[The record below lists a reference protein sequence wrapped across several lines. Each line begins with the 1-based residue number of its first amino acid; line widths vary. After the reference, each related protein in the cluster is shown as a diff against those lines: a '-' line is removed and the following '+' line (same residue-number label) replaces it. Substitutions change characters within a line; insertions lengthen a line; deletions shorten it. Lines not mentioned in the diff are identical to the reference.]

1 MKELLKKQK
10 NRKNIRATGFTL
22 VETLVGL
29 LIFTV
34 AVVALMSVLGSGIST
49 TTYAKQKLAAQFLAQ
64 EGIECVRNR
73 RDTEVLSSPSGGQA
87 GWTAFT
93 TLIAPPNAICTTISG
108 VTGFTREIWSQS
120 TSFPNEIQVF
130 SKITSQGARPYTVTF
145 SEHLFNWI
153 E

>member
-64 EGIECVRNR
+64 EGIECVRNV
-73 RDTEVLSSPSGGQA
+73 RDTNVLYNPSGSLA
-87 GWTAFT
+87 GGWNVFKSLELNAFCSSIT
-93 TLIAPPNAICTTISG
+93 GI
-108 VTGFTREIWSQS
+108 TGFTRDIYTEPTGSPDSIK
-120 TSFPNEIQVF
+120 IL
-130 SKITSQGARPYTVTF
+130 SKVTCTQCSGQYTVTF
-145 SEHLFNWI
+145 SEHLFNWV

>member
-64 EGIECVRNR
+64 EGIECVRNV
-73 RDTEVLSSPSGGQA
+73 RDKSILSSNPYNPEVA
-87 GWTAFT
+87 CTNFT
-93 TLIAPPNAICTTISG
+93 TSDPSPVCDPILGI
-108 VTGFTREIWSQS
+108 TGFTRDTYTEPTGSPDSIK
-120 TSFPNEIQVF
+120 IF
-130 SKITSQGARPYTVTF
+130 SSVSWVHGSGQYTVTF
-145 SEHLFNWI
+145 SEHLFNWV